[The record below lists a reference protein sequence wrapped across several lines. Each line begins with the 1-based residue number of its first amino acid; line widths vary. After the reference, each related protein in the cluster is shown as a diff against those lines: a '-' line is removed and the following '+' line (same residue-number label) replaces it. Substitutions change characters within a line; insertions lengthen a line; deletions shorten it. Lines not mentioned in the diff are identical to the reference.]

1 VQDSGKS
8 GRKHD
13 IEVLDPCVAKIV
25 RRCMELPGRDLFQYI
40 DSEGARQRID
50 SGDVN
55 DYLRAIAGE
64 YTAKDFRTWGAT
76 LLAAVAL
83 GNTPGLNSAAAR
95 RRAVVRAIRWVA
107 DCLGNTA
114 NVCRSH

>member
-1 VQDSGKS
+1 MA
-8 GRKHD
+8 
-13 IEVLDPCVAKIV
+13 P
-25 RRCMELPGRDLFQYI
+25 PGRDLFQYI

-55 DYLRAIAGE
+55 DYLRSIAGE

-83 GNTPGLNSAAAR
+83 GNIPRPDSPAAR

-114 NVCRSH
+114 SVCRNSYVNPLVLDAFGHRPL